1 MFTKIFLYL
10 HSETVSGF
18 GIVRGV
24 AQPGLEYAS
33 GGRVVASSN
42 LVTPTI
48 SFKESTGRLT
58 PCPFKFSIGLCTAV
72 RSVLDAWI
80 AVSSRAGY
88 KFDPRAAAPD
98 VSVSRGR
105 YLSDYPFNGGLP
117 ILFYMLS
124 INWLWYPEALR
135 QIFFRNRSYSRVG
148 LLFFCVSL

>member
-88 KFDPRAAAPD
+88 KIDPRAAAPD

-105 YLSDYPFNGGLP
+105 LSVGLP
-117 ILFYMLS
+117 IQRWFADPILYATNQLVMMLGS
-124 INWLWYPEALR
+124 TSANFLPK
-135 QIFFRNRSYSRVG
+135 
-148 LLFFCVSL
+148 